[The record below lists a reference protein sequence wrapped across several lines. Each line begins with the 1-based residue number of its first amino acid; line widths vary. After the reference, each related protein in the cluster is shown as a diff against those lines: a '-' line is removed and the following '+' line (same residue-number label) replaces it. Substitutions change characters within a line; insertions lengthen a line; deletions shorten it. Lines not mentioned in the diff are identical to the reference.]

1 MKTTLRL
8 LLHSHRAEDGRWR
21 ISAFAETG
29 ERLSALDL
37 KLALFAADRDSFFG
51 ALVDTWEKG
60 GEQGVQL
67 TAAELLAFLSAPPL
81 NPLIEAD
88 WGDTLLALRDA
99 AAPLLAALQSG
110 RVVPSYEAWLDG
122 RIEWRADEPGC
133 SSLSRSPLLQ
143 QLMQDAM
150 AEKLE
155 RDQRLRQAVERMRAW
170 TGERPPE
177 REWLYTIGWLEDHS
191 PMQPALRLTEPQAPG
206 AQHAWRLE
214 YALLDR
220 SDARTVVACDGGGQP
235 LGKLP
240 TGWADSL
247 DRAQDAFA
255 LWLRHIP
262 ALAADGEPHQLRA
275 SLSDAEAWTFLTE
288 HSGRIAEWGGAVML
302 PAWWERLR
310 RQRPQLRAHLRMP
323 DGGEPAMLGLDHMLQ
338 FDWKLSIDGVE
349 LSEEQFQAL
358 ARSQQR
364 LHYIDG
370 RWISLDSKLAE
381 QIRKVVDK
389 SKRKPGLSLR
399 DVLHRHL
406 TGEQDAPRGGEA
418 ALEPEES
425 PLLWELRM
433 EHSLEQWMHK
443 LTRDS
448 GAASFTAPPSFQGA
462 LRGYQAEGV
471 AWLLYL
477 RRFGF
482 GACLADD
489 MGLGK
494 TVQYI
499 AYLLHVKQH
508 EPQSGPSLL
517 ICPTS
522 LIGNWQKE
530 LERFAPSLSVYLHYG
545 AHRDKHAGSFAANA
559 EGCDLVLTTYMTALL
574 DIGSLAEL
582 RWNSLCL
589 DEAQNIKNAY
599 TKQSSA
605 IRRIAATQR
614 IAMTGT
620 PVENRLGELWSIF
633 DFINP
638 GYLGGP
644 GQFQRKYARE
654 LERASGGEASSQVRS
669 LIRPFMLRRMKTDPN
684 IVPDL
689 PGKLESKVYVPLTSE
704 QAGLYESVLDE
715 LLRRVGSSSGMDRRG
730 AILAALTRLKQICGH
745 PALYIKEHRG
755 SVPSAARS
763 HKTARLVEMIRE
775 LRADGDRCLVFSQY
789 AEMGGLLQRLLAKEL
804 KEPVLYLHGGTP
816 KAERDRLV
824 AAFQSGRQQ
833 ASGEQPGVFVLSL
846 KAGGTG
852 LNLTAANHV
861 FHIDRWWNPA
871 VENQA
876 TDRAYRIGQNRRVQ
890 VYKFISLGTLEE
902 RIDDMIE
909 KKIGLSS
916 EITGSA
922 EQWMTELSRD
932 ELRELFTL
940 RREWLEE

>member
-8 LLHSHRAEDGRWR
+8 LLHCHRADEGRWR
-21 ISAFAETG
+21 MSAFAETG
-29 ERLSALDL
+29 ERVAALDL
-37 KLALFAADRDSFFG
+37 KLALFATDRDSFFG
-51 ALVDTWEKG
+51 AFVDTWETDS
-60 GEQGVQL
+60 EQGVQL
-67 TAAELLAFLSAPPL
+67 TAAELLDFLIQPPI
-81 NPLIEAD
+81 NPLVEAD
-88 WGDTLLALRDA
+88 WGEALLDLREQAMPLRDA
-99 AAPLLAALQSG
+99 LMDG
-110 RVVPSYEAWLDG
+110 RVVPSYEAWLAG
-122 RIEWRADEPGC
+122 RIEWRVDEPGFAA
-133 SSLSRSPLLQ
+133 LPYAPLLQ
-143 QLMQDAM
+143 QLLQDAM
-150 AEKLE
+150 AEKLAHDE
-155 RDQRLRQAVERMRAW
+155 RKRQAVERMRAW
-170 TGERPPE
+170 TSERPPE
-177 REWLYTIGWLEDHS
+177 REWLYTIGWLEDRS
-191 PMQPALRLTEPQAPG
+191 PMQPALRLTEPKAPG
-206 AQHAWRLE
+206 PKHAWRLE

-220 SDARTVVACDGGGQP
+220 GDARTVVVCDDGGQP
-235 LGKLP
+235 LSALP
-240 TGWADSL
+240 PDWADGIG
-247 DRAQDAFA
+247 RAQAAFA
-255 LWLRHIP
+255 LWLSHIP
-262 ALAADGEPHQLRA
+262 AIAAEGDPPKLRS

-310 RQRPQLRAHLRMP
+310 RQRPQLRAHVRMP
-323 DGGEPAMLGLDHMLQ
+323 AGGEPAMLGLDHMLQ
-338 FDWKLSIDGVE
+338 FDWRLSIDGVE
-349 LSEEQFQAL
+349 LNEEQVQAL
-358 ARSQQR
+358 ARSQQQ

-399 DVLHRHL
+399 DMLHRHL
-406 TGEQDAPRGGEA
+406 AGEQDAPRGEA
-418 ALEPEES
+418 AAEPEEA
-425 PLLWELRM
+425 PLLWELQM
-433 EHSLEQWMHK
+433 EHALEQWMLK

-448 GAASFTAPPSFQGA
+448 GMPEFAAPASFRGA
-462 LRGYQAEGV
+462 LRGYQSEGV

-477 RRFGF
+477 RQFGF

-499 AYLLHVKQH
+499 AYLLHMKEH
-508 EPQSGPSLL
+508 EPSAGPSLL

-530 LERFAPSLSVYLHYG
+530 LERFAPALNIYLHYG
-545 AHRDKHAGSFAANA
+545 AHRDKQPGQFADNTA
-559 EGCDLVLTTYMTALL
+559 GCDLVLTTYMTALL
-574 DIGSLAEL
+574 DIESLAEL
-582 RWNSLCL
+582 SWNSLCL

-605 IRRIAATQR
+605 IRRIAAQQR

-620 PVENRLGELWSIF
+620 PGVNRRGELWSIF

-654 LERASGGEASSQVRS
+654 LERSSGSEASGQVRG
-669 LIRPFMLRRMKTDPN
+669 LIRPFMLRRMKTDPS

-704 QAGLYESVLDE
+704 QAGLYESVLDD
-715 LLRRVGSSSGMDRRG
+715 LLRRVGSSGGMDRRG
-730 AILAALTRLKQICGH
+730 AILAALTRLKQICDH
-745 PALYIKEHRG
+745 PALYIKEHRS

-789 AEMGGLLQRLLAKEL
+789 AEMGALLQRLLAKEL

-824 AAFQSGRQQ
+824 ASFQNE
-833 ASGEQPGVFVLSL
+833 ATGEQPGVFVLSL

-909 KKIGLSS
+909 KKIGLSDN
-916 EITGSA
+916 ITGSA

-932 ELRELFTL
+932 ELQELFTL